1 MGAVKLQNRPHE
13 YMAVIAFRC
22 GAMHETENTAGISHL
37 LEHLMFKSRSV
48 KRSMEV
54 IEAFDA
60 IGAQWN
66 ANTAVDYTLFYVR
79 CHVEDALV
87 AVRTMLKVVD
97 KLDICEAVFE
107 KEKKTVLEELA
118 LDDGA
123 ETVFDLAHKGTPY
136 GNSVIGS
143 RKTIE
148 RLTLADVTAYH
159 ARMYADPV
167 VVYAGAAA
175 AANALLDRF
184 AGGGG
189 GKGGPRLDINQGRVL
204 GTKEFFKFKKLDAD
218 DPASCKLA
226 YLAYPAGDPRSGAV
240 SFFAFVLQKMVFM
253 DARER
258 KNLIYNISIKN
269 RTGAHAGCLVISFKT
284 RGGNIADVL
293 KILFK
298 HARAI
303 GLGQV
308 DLKRLQDKWQ
318 KHLDL
323 EASSTFDACMRA
335 IKERLFDIDRE
346 VAGSVPLDLK
356 SLMDPRR
363 LAFIIRAPRREHRG
377 ILKAL
382 NLE

>member
-1 MGAVKLQNRPHE
+1 MLNMPAVKE

-54 IEAFDA
+54 MEAFDA
-60 IGAQWN
+60 IGAHWN
-66 ANTAVDYTLFYVR
+66 AHTAVDYTLFFVR

-123 ETVFDLAHKGTPY
+123 ETVFDLAHTGTPY

-167 VVYAGAAA
+167 VVYAGAAG

-189 GKGGPRLDINQGRVL
+189 GGRGAGGPRLDINQGRVL
-204 GTKEFFKFKKLDAD
+204 GTKEFFKFKKQNAE
-218 DPASCKLA
+218 DPASCRLA

-258 KNLIYNISIKN
+258 HNLIYNISIKN

-284 RGGNIADVL
+284 KGGRIADVL

-323 EASSTFDACMRA
+323 KASSTFDACIRA
-335 IKERLFDIDRE
+335 IKERLFGIDRE
-346 VAGSVPLDLK
+346 AAGSVPLDLK

-363 LAFIIRAPRREHRG
+363 LAFIIRAQRREHRG

-382 NLE
+382 GM